1 MVVASPLEDVEAS
14 SLSKDS
20 EFDQDPKTVW
30 KKSKRL
36 LTFATAS
43 NHRANVDVLVEAE
56 AEAYPDTTCS
66 ANILGSIETCPERR
80 Q

>member
-1 MVVASPLEDVEAS
+1 MVIVSLLEGVEAA

-43 NHRANVDVLVEAE
+43 NYRANVDVLVEAE
-56 AEAYPDTTCS
+56 AEAHPDTLAQDTQV
-66 ANILGSIETCPERR
+66 NIKIYKYLS
-80 Q
+80 